1 MIGGLRHPQGHYGR
15 RQAYSGSMT
24 PTQATDGFPGIHILE
39 QTPRI
44 LKTVLGGAGA
54 ADLDWQP
61 APDRWSISMVLA
73 HLADVEVRGFVSR
86 FRAMAN
92 EDNAFLPVYD
102 QLELFRDGRSFDG
115 MAELSAFERLRGE
128 NIAWLRTLPASVL
141 GRRGRHEQIGEITFE
156 ELLNEFAFHDLGHIR
171 QVMELYRS
179 RMFYPKMGGFRRYYE
194 IKP

>member
-1 MIGGLRHPQGHYGR
+1 
-15 RQAYSGSMT
+15 MT

-39 QTPRI
+39 ETPRI
-44 LKTVLGGAGA
+44 LNTVLRGVAPE
-54 ADLDWQP
+54 DLDWQP

-102 QLELFRDGRSFDG
+102 QLDLFRDGRSFDG
-115 MAELSAFERLRGE
+115 MAELRAFERLRGE
-128 NIAWLRTLPASVL
+128 NIGWLRTLPASVL
-141 GRRGRHEQIGEITFE
+141 GRRGRHEQLGEITFK

-179 RMFYPKMGGFRRYYE
+179 RVFYPQMGGFRRYYE